1 MTAHRFINKVVL
13 VTGGSSGLG
22 AAASELFLQEGAK
35 VFITDLE
42 QRDILERLDSPDVY
56 FQKCD
61 VSNASDC
68 ENAIRACVEQ
78 FGCLDVL
85 FHNAGRIAP
94 FATVVDLDV
103 ATFDAVIKTN
113 LSSLFY
119 LARAGIPYMRKQ
131 GKGSIV
137 STASISATGG
147 DYGMSAYAASK
158 AGMVNLIRTMALDHA
173 KEGIRVNCVCPGY
186 METPMTLIGR
196 SNPILHQAVLDSV
209 PIGRGADP
217 KEVARGVL
225 FLASDDASFITGQ
238 SLVMDGGTTAW
249 SGNVNV
255 LKVTQQIAAAQA
267 GK

>member
-1 MTAHRFINKVVL
+1 MTAHRFINRVVL

-22 AAASELFLQEGAK
+22 AATAELFLQEGAK

-68 ENAIRACVEQ
+68 ENAIQACVEK
-78 FGCLDVL
+78 FGRLDVL
-85 FHNAGRIAP
+85 FHNAGRIAQV
-94 FATVVDLDV
+94 TSVVDLDV
-103 ATFDAVIKTN
+103 ATFDAVIQTN

-119 LARAGIPYMRKQ
+119 LARAAIPHMRKQ

-147 DYGMSAYAASK
+147 DYGMSAYTASK
-158 AGMVNLIRTMALDHA
+158 AGMVNLTRTMALDHA
-173 KEGIRVNCVCPGY
+173 KEGIRVN
-186 METPMTLIGR
+186 
-196 SNPILHQAVLDSV
+196 SNPIFHEALLDSV
-209 PIGRGADP
+209 PLGRGADP
-217 KEVARGVL
+217 KEIGRGVL

-238 SLVMDGGTTAW
+238 SLVIDGGTTAW
-249 SGNVNV
+249 DGNVNV
-255 LKVTQQIAAAQA
+255 FKVTQQIAAAQA
-267 GK
+267 GT